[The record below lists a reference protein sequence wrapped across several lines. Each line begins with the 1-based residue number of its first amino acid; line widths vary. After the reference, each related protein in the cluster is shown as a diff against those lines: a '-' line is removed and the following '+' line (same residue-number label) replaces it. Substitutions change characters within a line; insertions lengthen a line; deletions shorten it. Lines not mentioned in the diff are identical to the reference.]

1 MRHFG
6 GLAKLLLRSLI
17 IYIGIHMMPKS
28 IRGAIVA
35 ATAIAAPVSSFAQSS
50 QPVTRANVR
59 ADLVRAE
66 EELYS

>member
-1 MRHFG
+1 
-6 GLAKLLLRSLI
+6 
-17 IYIGIHMMPKS
+17 MPKS